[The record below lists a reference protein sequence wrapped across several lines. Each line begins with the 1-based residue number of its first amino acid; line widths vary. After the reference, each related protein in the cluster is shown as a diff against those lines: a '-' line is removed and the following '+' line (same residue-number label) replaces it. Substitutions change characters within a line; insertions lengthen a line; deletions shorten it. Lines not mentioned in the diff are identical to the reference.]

1 MTRMAN
7 QDSDRLAALREEL
20 RRREY
25 EIKLLRETALAVG
38 SELDLDK
45 VFALIVDRA
54 RELTGAETVLLPL
67 LNRECDEYTYRA
79 GSGAH
84 VDEIVGESLPRDF
97 GVCGWVWK
105 HQRPWWRGVLNELS
119 EKERNLWEQEAG
131 TLLMVPLVGR
141 QHFLGGISCLN
152 KAGGG
157 EFTENDLHLLEM
169 FSGQVAIAI
178 ENAMAMEKV
187 AQARREAEGAQGELQ
202 RVNKRLT
209 AVNQEL
215 EYLSLYDNLTGLP
228 NRSLFHDR
236 VRKEIKPYREGDD
249 GLALLIID
257 IDRFQDLNDTLGH
270 EAGDELLRI
279 VAQRFSSRLGP
290 TDIIGR
296 MSGDEFAVLLIGADG
311 RSAMASARS
320 LLDALDQTMELA
332 GHDVLVT
339 AGIGVAL
346 FPRHGNDISTLFKHA
361 DAALLA
367 AKQEKKGAHLYD
379 EQRDAGSAGRFALV
393 RELRAA
399 LDNGEFALHYQPK
412 LELATSTITGVEA
425 LARWRREDGSFVP
438 PDMFISALEQT
449 GLIQRF
455 TWWALETAMR
465 QRIAWLNQHLD
476 LRIAVNVP
484 ISVIT
489 DPHFITELT
498 KLVDRYAAHG
508 GITIEI
514 TENVFFGDYDRLNE
528 VLTELRGFDIEC
540 SIDDFGTGYSSL
552 ARLRLLPVSEIKI
565 DRSFV
570 MDMLH
575 SNDDAVIVKSTIDLG
590 QNLGIKVVAE
600 GVENM
605 QTLQQLYRLRCDSV
619 QGYYVTKAL
628 PVAELEAFLAQSKW
642 NVQRIDKPAYTPA
655 AKGRASKPSG

>member
-1 MTRMAN
+1 MTRTA
-7 QDSDRLAALREEL
+7 DVDKDRVSALKEQL
-20 RRREY
+20 RRREH
-25 EIKLLRETALAVG
+25 EIALLRETALAVG

-54 RELTGAETVLLPL
+54 RELISAETVLLPL
-67 LNRECDEYTYRA
+67 LNRDCNEYTYRA
-79 GSGAH
+79 GSGAN
-84 VDEIVGESLPRDF
+84 VDEIVGESLPLDF
-97 GVCGWVWK
+97 GICGWVWK
-105 HQRPWWRGVLNELS
+105 HKRPWWRGVLSELS
-119 EKERNLWEQEAG
+119 EQEKNLWEKDAG

-141 QHFLGGISCLN
+141 QHFLGGIACIDKS
-152 KAGGG
+152 GGG
-157 EFTENDLHLLEM
+157 EFSESDLHLLEL
-169 FSGQVAIAI
+169 FAGQVAIAI

-187 AQARREAEGAQGELQ
+187 EQARCEAEEAQGELQ
-202 RVNKRLT
+202 RVNKRLS

-228 NRSLFHDR
+228 NRSLFHDH
-236 VRKEIKPYREGDD
+236 VRKELKQRGEGDG
-249 GLALLIID
+249 GLALLIAD

-279 VAQRFSSRLGP
+279 VAQRFASRLGP

-296 MSGDEFAVLLIGADG
+296 MSGDEFAVLLTDVDEK
-311 RSAMASARS
+311 SAMASARS

-332 GHDVLVT
+332 GNEVLVT

-346 FPRHGNDISTLFKHA
+346 FPQHGNDISTLFKHA
-361 DAALLA
+361 DAAMLA
-367 AKQEKKGAHLYD
+367 AKREKSGAHLFD
-379 EQRDAGSAGRFALV
+379 EQHDAGNAGRFALV

-399 LDNGEFALHYQPK
+399 LDNGEFVLYYQPK

-425 LARWRREDGSFVP
+425 LARWYRQDGSYVP
-438 PDMFISALEQT
+438 PDMFITALEQT

-455 TWWALETAMR
+455 TWWALETAMLQR
-465 QRIAWLNQHLD
+465 NAWLKQRID

-489 DPHFITELT
+489 DPRFISGLAR
-498 KLVDRYAAHG
+498 LVERYSARG
-508 GITIEI
+508 GITLEI
-514 TENVFFGDYDRLNE
+514 TENIFFGDYDRLNA
-528 VLTELRGFDIEC
+528 VLTELRSFDIEC

-552 ARLRLLPVSEIKI
+552 ARLRLLPVAEIKI

-600 GVENM
+600 GVENI

-619 QGYYVTKAL
+619 QGYYVAKAL
-628 PVAELEAFLAQSKW
+628 PVAELEAFFAQSKW
-642 NVQRIDKPAYTPA
+642 TVQRADKA
-655 AKGRASKPSG
+655 AATTAGDPI